1 MAANLTLFFYVA
13 SMAFGLLYG
22 GFRKRA
28 LFLIC
33 AFSMA
38 AGFVAQ
44 TLDLAARWSERSIIP
59 ATNLNE
65 ICEATSW
72 GLVAIFLFAGYLLK
86 NRVFVFFLTPLVVFF
101 QMAARIIPLVPKE
114 PKPFYFTPWF
124 SLHITL
130 LIIGIG
136 FFLYSFIY
144 SSIFI
149 MQDHSLRHHR
159 QPIAL
164 KLPSLEESVRWATR
178 FLVAGYVLYTAGLL
192 SSAVYG
198 VIHGAKDRWH
208 PGLLEAASL
217 AVWLILGFA
226 IYGWA
231 TAKLNPRK
239 RSWLVIAGAASTLF
253 IILGILWH

>member
-1 MAANLTLFFYVA
+1 MAANLTLLFYVA

-28 LFLIC
+28 LFLLC
-33 AFSMA
+33 SFSMA
-38 AGFVAQ
+38 AGFAAQ
-44 TLDLAARWSERSIIP
+44 TIDLASRWSARLIIP

-72 GLVAIFLFAGYLLK
+72 GLVAIFLFAGFLLK

-101 QMAARIIPLVPKE
+101 QMAARIIPVVSKE

-124 SLHITL
+124 SIHISL

-178 FLVAGYVLYTAGLL
+178 FLIAGYVLYTAGLL

-198 VIHGAKDRWH
+198 IVHGAEDKWH

-231 TAKLNPRK
+231 TAKLNPRT
-239 RSWLVIAGAASTLF
+239 RSWLTIAGAASTLF